1 MVSPIPT
8 SVLASGRYTAL
19 LSQPLKEGNQTGN
32 NYLVLRLPLGIKIA
46 LSTSI
51 VALIFLVYWVWKCFG
66 IKCELSVKHG
76 RENGGTTHTSRAGIE
91 LSERVN
97 DETDNPEENNSDEQ
111 CRNEDDVFSITVLDS

>member
-1 MVSPIPT
+1 MADDVTSIILVAALLIIMVSPIPT

-66 IKCELSVKHG
+66 KFCSY
-76 RENGGTTHTSRAGIE
+76 
-91 LSERVN
+91 
-97 DETDNPEENNSDEQ
+97 
-111 CRNEDDVFSITVLDS
+111 VFFFFMH